1 MRISNSIRTGI
12 GYPANIMKEA
22 TALHS
27 FPKKKEANIESIQ
40 IMRGIAAM
48 LVVLLH
54 ISIKGGQYGN
64 GALEGFTI
72 GGAGVD
78 LFFIISGYIMC
89 VSTIGRQLNFSQ
101 FMQHRIRRIMPLY
114 WLTTTI
120 GLVIFLVKPEIINTS
135 GGETS
140 IWASYTLFPNGKRYL
155 NANGWTLSF
164 EFLFYIVFGLL
175 IYKGTYKA
183 IQVSS
188 VILAGLVAAGL
199 LFSHQGVAFDF
210 LTNNL
215 YIEFIYGMGCFY
227 LFDRK
232 IIRSN
237 TAMGVSLCLLGIAV
251 LAAEQVFKVPNQE
264 DGRGWLWGIPM
275 LLVFTGFLCLEGF
288 IKGSAS
294 RLKKWFLEAG
304 NSSYSLYL
312 IHPFTLSGTAMCLKW
327 LHLDANAYL
336 FTAVLF
342 TVTVI
347 AGYLVY
353 LYVETPLV
361 AVSKKVLAKK

>member
-1 MRISNSIRTGI
+1 VSISKS
-12 GYPANIMKEA
+12 
-22 TALHS
+22 TAQHS
-27 FPKKKEANIESIQ
+27 FTKKNDSNIESIQ

-64 GALEGFTI
+64 GALSGFIT

-89 VSTIGRQLNFSQ
+89 VSTIGRHFSYNE
-101 FMQHRIRRIMPLY
+101 FMLHRIRRIIPLY
-114 WLTTTI
+114 WLSTTI
-120 GLVIFLVKPEIINTS
+120 GLIIFFIWPQIVNTS

-155 NANGWTLSF
+155 NSNGWTLSY
-164 EFLFYIVFGLL
+164 EFLFYILFGIL
-175 IYKGTYKA
+175 IHKGTYKA
-183 IQVSS
+183 IQLSS
-188 VILAGLVAAGL
+188 VILMVLVAAGL
-199 LFSHQGVAFDF
+199 LFSYQGIAFNF
-210 LTNNL
+210 LTSNL
-215 YIEFIYGMGCFY
+215 YIEFVYGMACFY

-232 IIRSN
+232 IMRSN
-237 TAMGVSLCLLGIAV
+237 TAMGISLCVLGAALLV
-251 LAAEQVFKVPNQE
+251 AEGVFNVPNQE
-264 DGRGWLWGIPM
+264 EGRGWLWGIPM

-288 IKGSAS
+288 IKGSTGM
-294 RLKKWFLEAG
+294 LKKLLLQAG

-312 IHPFTLSGTAMCLKW
+312 FHPFTLSATAIFLKW
-327 LHLDANAYL
+327 LHMDSNAYL

-342 TVTVI
+342 TVTVV

-353 LYVETPLV
+353 LYVERPLV
-361 AVSKKVLAKK
+361 AVSKKLFAKKRAVSLPMQGNAET